1 MQEEAENENY
11 PDIPGYKILSEL
23 GRGGIATV
31 YLALQ
36 ESLDRQ
42 VALKVMSPLLAMEP
56 DYAERFI
63 REGRTVA
70 QLSHPNII
78 TVYDIGLQ
86 KHQLFIAME
95 YIPGGNMRSLMM
107 EHSNDPEW
115 ALSVA
120 GQIAL
125 ALGYAHTI
133 GIVHRDVKP
142 ENILFRENGA
152 AVLTDFGIAK
162 TITSN
167 TNLTR
172 AGTIIGTPKYMSPE
186 QTDGLGNDPRTDIYS
201 LGIIFYEMLMGSVPY
216 DSENSMAVLYAHVHS
231 PIPELP
237 EELSDLQPLLNNLL
251 AKDAEDRA
259 DDCDELA
266 EIIRIT
272 RRERH
277 YALKNPE
284 KMQEANLTRELKIP
298 IESKKAAEQKKR
310 KSRKKKTKSILPG
323 LQIPH
328 FIESLQERFI
338 PPKGSKEQNNKRLKL
353 IGAGVASA
361 IIVLALISIWTD
373 EPVDAIDESASPS
386 LAENNTADIDR
397 KISAQI
403 EGEAAITQAEPS
415 ATLSAPDTSPPKTT
429 SESTNPVDNSS
440 TTATVSD
447 NETTVLDSTP
457 TADAEMGS
465 TLDDGDV
472 DAEGAVSETAIATK
486 ERRDQTDKLITRFLA
501 DESHDELVK
510 QQQQAAVQESEEKK
524 PVVISSRQK
533 KINSLLTDARN
544 AIKDERVITPP
555 DDNAVAYYNQVLELS
570 SKNKRALRGLEVS
583 GDLIY
588 EQAAEKYKAGKPDLA
603 LQQIDAAL
611 TQIPDHQKL
620 TSLKQSINA
629 SFNPNSAYATAEK
642 LYRGLGVT
650 RNTRRA
656 AFYYRKAA
664 ELGHVQSMN
673 AIGVAY
679 ADGDGVVRSDRL
691 AMKWIEKAAKNGDS
705 EAMYNLA
712 LGYHFSDI
720 SDPSKAWNWAKQSAD
735 EKYRPAYMLV
745 GWMKTTGTGT
755 NANRFGSIGW
765 DLKGMV
771 NPISSELHRQYR
783 IPTRWQEDFMNRYRA
798 ATNTGPE

>member
-1 MQEEAENENY
+1 MQEEIDNQNY

-95 YIPGGNMRSLMM
+95 YIPGGNMRTLMM
-107 EHSNDPEW
+107 EHENDPEW

-142 ENILFRENGA
+142 ENILFRESGA

-201 LGIIFYEMLMGSVPY
+201 LGIILFEMLTGHVPY

-237 EELSDLQPLLNNLL
+237 EDLSDLQPLLNTLL
-251 AKDAEDRA
+251 AKKKEDRA
-259 DDCDELA
+259 DDSDELA

-284 KMQEANLTRELKIP
+284 KMQEAILAREHTKPLM
-298 IESKKAAEQKKR
+298 E
-310 KSRKKKTKSILPG
+310 KSRSKRRRKKPKTNAANI
-323 LQIPH
+323 
-328 FIESLQERFI
+328 IESLKQVFS
-338 PPKGSKEQNNKRLKL
+338 PTDGKQSNNYNRLKQVAL
-353 IGAGVASA
+353 GLLGVV
-361 IIVLALISIWTD
+361 IVFAVISIWTG
-373 EPVDAIDESASPS
+373 EPDDVTDKTNDDLQTANNSAIAEQDNSIQKYLDSNNQQPDTSA
-386 LAENNTADIDR
+386 I
-397 KISAQI
+397 
-403 EGEAAITQAEPS
+403 
-415 ATLSAPDTSPPKTT
+415 LSAPDTTT
-429 SESTNPVDNSS
+429 PVDEP
-440 TTATVSD
+440 ATVDSAIENEAPVADETVAEQMDGNLSD
-447 NETTVLDSTP
+447 DNVTVEEADKNEI
-457 TADAEMGS
+457 
-465 TLDDGDV
+465 DD
-472 DAEGAVSETAIATK
+472 TQT
-486 ERRDQTDKLITRFLA
+486 DQTEILISRFLA

-510 QQQQAAVQESEEKK
+510 QNQAVAPVSEEEEKQATALLN
-524 PVVISSRQK
+524 RQK
-533 KINSLLTDARN
+533 TINGLLTKARR
-544 AIKDERVITPP
+544 AVKEQHITIPK
-555 DDNAVAYYNQVLELS
+555 DDNAVSYYKQVLELS
-570 SKNKRALRGLEVS
+570 PRNSRALRGLNVS
-583 GDLIY
+583 GDLVY
-588 EQAAEKYKAGKPDLA
+588 EQVKEKYATDDQDLA
-603 LQQIDAAL
+603 LRKINSTL
-611 TQIPDHQKL
+611 LLIPNHPKL
-620 TSLKQSINA
+620 TTLKQSIEA
-629 SFNPNSAYATAEK
+629 SFNPNSSYAKAEK
-642 LYRGLGVT
+642 LYRGVDGPKDT
-650 RNTRRA
+650 KRA
-656 AFYYRKAA
+656 AFYYLKAA
-664 ELGHVQSMN
+664 ELGHIQAMN

-679 ADGDGVVRSDRL
+679 ADGDGVVHSDRL
-691 AMKWIEKAAKNGDS
+691 AMNWFSKSAKYGDS

-712 LGYHFSDI
+712 LGYHFSDVK
-720 SDPSKAWNWAKQSAD
+720 DPPKAWDWAKKSAD
-735 EKYRPAYMLV
+735 KDYRPAYMLA

-771 NPISSELHRQYR
+771 NPISSELHNQYR
-783 IPTRWQEDFMNRYRA
+783 IPTKWQDRFMVKYKA
-798 ATNTGPE
+798 ATNTGPS

>member
-1 MQEEAENENY
+1 MQEHSDNQNY

-95 YIPGGNMRSLMM
+95 YIPGGNMRTLMH

-115 ALSVA
+115 ALNVA

-186 QTDGLGNDPRTDIYS
+186 QTDGLGNDPRTDVYS
-201 LGIIFYEMLMGSVPY
+201 LGIILYEMLMGQVPY

-237 EELSDLQPLLNNLL
+237 EDLSDLQPLLNNLL
-251 AKDAEDRA
+251 AKNAEDRA

-284 KMQEANLTRELKIP
+284 KMLEANLTREV
-298 IESKKAAEQKKR
+298 KKSE
-310 KSRKKKTKSILPG
+310 KTKKSEAPKKQKRANKRPG
-323 LQIPH
+323 LQVPH
-328 FIESLQERFI
+328 FMESLQERFFSTE
-338 PPKGSKEQNNKRLKL
+338 GNKDQGYKRIKL
-353 IGAGVASA
+353 IAAGIFSV
-361 IIVLALISIWTD
+361 IVVLALINIWTD
-373 EPVDAIDESASPS
+373 DADNTIDESASQS
-386 LAENNTADIDR
+386 LTAD
-397 KISAQI
+397 SPPEQ
-403 EGEAAITQAEPS
+403 T
-415 ATLSAPDTSPPKTT
+415 ATLPAPDTT
-429 SESTNPVDNSS
+429 
-440 TTATVSD
+440 
-447 NETTVLDSTP
+447 
-457 TADAEMGS
+457 
-465 TLDDGDV
+465 
-472 DAEGAVSETAIATK
+472 TAIATSEPPK
-486 ERRDQTDKLITRFLA
+486 PTENSFTAEIVNENESLAPEIKQTADDETANTLDFGDVANEVAASEEATAANERSDQTDILISQFLA

-510 QQQQAAVQESEEKK
+510 QQQAETAESEEKK
-524 PVVISSRQK
+524 PVVISNTQK
-533 KINSLLTDARN
+533 EINRLLTSARN
-544 AIKDERVITPP
+544 AIKDERIISPP
-555 DDNAVAYYNQVLELS
+555 GDNAVAYYNQVLELS
-570 SKNKRALRGLEVS
+570 RRNRRALRGLNVS

-588 EQAAEKYKAGKPDLA
+588 KQAEEKYKAGSPDLA
-603 LQQIDAAL
+603 IRQINAAQIL
-611 TQIPDHQKL
+611 IPDHEKL
-620 TSLKQSINA
+620 TSLKQSIEA
-629 SFNPNSAYATAEK
+629 SFNPNSTYAKAEK
-642 LYRGLGVT
+642 LYRGVDGPPD
-650 RNTRRA
+650 TRRA
-656 AFYYRKAA
+656 AFYHRKAA
-664 ELGHVQSMN
+664 DLGHVLAMN

-679 ADGDGVVRSDRL
+679 ADGDGVLQSDRL
-691 AMKWIEKAAKNGDS
+691 AMKWFEKSAKNGNS

-712 LGYHFSDI
+712 LGYHFSDV
-720 SDPSKAWNWAKQSAD
+720 SDPTKAWNWAKQSAD
-735 EKYRPAYMLV
+735 EDYRPSYLLV
-745 GWMKTTGTGT
+745 GWMRTTGTGT
-755 NANRFGSIGW
+755 TANRFGSIGW

-771 NPISSELHRQYR
+771 NPISSELHGQYR
-783 IPTRWQEDFMNRYRA
+783 IPTKWQDDFMVQYRA
-798 ATNTGPE
+798 ATNTGPQ

>member
-1 MQEEAENENY
+1 MQEHSDNQNY

-95 YIPGGNMRSLMM
+95 YIPGGNMRTLMH
-107 EHSNDPEW
+107 EHHDDPEW
-115 ALSVA
+115 ALNVA

-186 QTDGLGNDPRTDIYS
+186 QTDGLGNDPRTDVYS
-201 LGIIFYEMLMGSVPY
+201 LGIILYEMLMGQVPY

-251 AKDAEDRA
+251 AKNAEDRA

-277 YALKNPE
+277 YALKNNPE
-284 KMQEANLTRELKIP
+284 DMLEANLTRELKKP
-298 IESKKAAEQKKR
+298 E
-310 KSRKKKTKSILPG
+310 KTKKSEASQKQKPANKRSA
-323 LQIPH
+323 LQVPH
-328 FIESLQERFI
+328 LMESLQERFFSTE
-338 PPKGSKEQNNKRLKL
+338 GNKDQGYKRIKL
-353 IGAGVASA
+353 IAAGIFSV
-361 IIVLALISIWTD
+361 IVVLALINTWTD
-373 EPVDAIDESASPS
+373 DADDTIDENASQS
-386 LAENNTADIDR
+386 ITAD
-397 KISAQI
+397 SQP
-403 EGEAAITQAEPS
+403 EQT
-415 ATLSAPDTSPPKTT
+415 ATLPAPDTTTPIAT
-429 SESTNPVDNSS
+429 SEPTKPVEDSF
-440 TTATVSD
+440 TAEIV
-447 NETTVLDSTP
+447 NENEPLTP
-457 TADAEMGS
+457 ENKQNADDETGN
-465 TLDDGDV
+465 TLDFGNVADEV
-472 DAEGAVSETAIATK
+472 AVSEEATAAND
-486 ERRDQTDKLITRFLA
+486 RSDQTDILISRFLA

-510 QQQQAAVQESEEKK
+510 QQQAATESEEKK
-524 PVVISSRQK
+524 PVVISNTQK
-533 KINSLLTDARN
+533 KINRLLTSARN
-544 AIKDERVITPP
+544 AIKDERIISPP
-555 DDNAVAYYNQVLELS
+555 VDNAVAYYNQVLELS
-570 SKNKRALRGLEVS
+570 RRNRRALRGLNVS

-588 EQAAEKYKAGKPDLA
+588 EQAEEKNIAGSPDLA
-603 LQQIDAAL
+603 LQQINAAL
-611 TQIPDHQKL
+611 ILIPNHVKL
-620 TSLKQSINA
+620 TSLKQSIEA
-629 SFNPNSAYATAEK
+629 SFNPNSAYAKAEK
-642 LYRGLGVT
+642 LYRGVDGQPD
-650 RNTRRA
+650 TRRA

-664 ELGHVQSMN
+664 ELGHVLAMN

-679 ADGDGVVRSDRL
+679 ADGDGVLQSDRL
-691 AMKWIEKAAKNGDS
+691 AMKWFEKSAENGNS

-720 SDPSKAWNWAKQSAD
+720 SDPTKAWYWARQSAD
-735 EKYRPAYMLV
+735 EEYRPSYMLV

-755 NANRFGSIGW
+755 TASRFGSIGW

-783 IPTRWQEDFMNRYRA
+783 IPTKWQDDFMVQYRA
-798 ATNTGPE
+798 ATNTGPQ

>member
-1 MQEEAENENY
+1 MQEHSDNQNY

-95 YIPGGNMRSLMM
+95 YIPGGNMRTLMH
-107 EHSNDPEW
+107 EHHDDPEW
-115 ALSVA
+115 ALNVA

-186 QTDGLGNDPRTDIYS
+186 QTDGLGNDPRTDVYS
-201 LGIIFYEMLMGSVPY
+201 LGIILYEMLMGQVPY

-251 AKDAEDRA
+251 AKNAEDRA

-277 YALKNPE
+277 YALKKNPE
-284 KMQEANLTRELKIP
+284 NMLEANLTRELKQP
-298 IESKKAAEQKKR
+298 EKTNKSEASHKQKPVNKR
-310 KSRKKKTKSILPG
+310 SA
-323 LQIPH
+323 LQVPH
-328 FIESLQERFI
+328 LMESLQERFFSTE
-338 PPKGSKEQNNKRLKL
+338 GNKDQGYKRIKL
-353 IGAGVASA
+353 IAAGIFSV
-361 IIVLALISIWTD
+361 IVVLALINIWTD
-373 EPVDAIDESASPS
+373 DADDTIDENASQS
-386 LAENNTADIDR
+386 ITAD
-397 KISAQI
+397 SQP
-403 EGEAAITQAEPS
+403 EQT
-415 ATLSAPDTSPPKTT
+415 ATLPAPDTTTPIAT
-429 SESTNPVDNSS
+429 SEPTKPVEDSF
-440 TTATVSD
+440 TAEIV
-447 NETTVLDSTP
+447 NENEPLTP
-457 TADAEMGS
+457 ENKQTADDETGN
-465 TLDDGDV
+465 TLDFGNVADEV
-472 DAEGAVSETAIATK
+472 AVSEEATAAND
-486 ERRDQTDKLITRFLA
+486 RSDQTDILISRFLA

-510 QQQQAAVQESEEKK
+510 QQQAATESEEKK
-524 PVVISSRQK
+524 PVVISNTQK
-533 KINSLLTDARN
+533 KINRLLTSARN
-544 AIKDERVITPP
+544 AIKDERIISPP
-555 DDNAVAYYNQVLELS
+555 VDNAVAYYNQVLELS
-570 SKNKRALRGLEVS
+570 RRNRRALRGLNVS

-588 EQAAEKYKAGKPDLA
+588 EQAEEKNIAGSPDLA
-603 LQQIDAAL
+603 LQQINAAL
-611 TQIPDHQKL
+611 ILIPNHVKL
-620 TSLKQSINA
+620 TSLKQSIEA
-629 SFNPNSAYATAEK
+629 SFNPNSAYAKAEK
-642 LYRGLGVT
+642 LYRGVDGQPD
-650 RNTRRA
+650 TRRA

-664 ELGHVQSMN
+664 ELGHVLAMN

-679 ADGDGVVRSDRL
+679 ADGDGVLQSDRL
-691 AMKWIEKAAKNGDS
+691 AMKWFEKSAENGNS

-720 SDPSKAWNWAKQSAD
+720 SDPTKAWYWARQSAD
-735 EKYRPAYMLV
+735 EAYRPSYMLV

-755 NANRFGSIGW
+755 TASRFGSIGW

-783 IPTRWQEDFMNRYRA
+783 IPTKWQDDFMVQYRA
-798 ATNTGPE
+798 ATNTGPQ

>member
-1 MQEEAENENY
+1 MQEETDNQNY

-70 QLSHPNII
+70 QLNHPNII

-95 YIPGGNMRSLMM
+95 YIPGGNMRTLMQ
-107 EHSNDPEW
+107 EHIDDPEW

-186 QTDGLGNDPRTDIYS
+186 QTDGLGNDPRTDVYS
-201 LGIIFYEMLMGSVPY
+201 LGIIFYEMLTGHVPY

-237 EELSDLQPLLNNLL
+237 EELRDLQPLLNSLL
-251 AKDAEDRA
+251 AKKGEDRA

-284 KMQEANLTRELKIP
+284 KMLEANLTRELSKPAKPNISTAP
-298 IESKKAAEQKKR
+298 IKKKPVNKAAD
-310 KSRKKKTKSILPG
+310 SRVSNY
-323 LQIPH
+323 
-328 FIESLQERFI
+328 IESLRKRIFTTDGNKDQD
-338 PPKGSKEQNNKRLKL
+338 NNRLKL
-353 IGAGVASA
+353 IALGLLGGIV
-361 IIVLALISIWTD
+361 VLALVSFWTD
-373 EPVDAIDESASPS
+373 EPDSAIDDSADQS
-386 LAENNTADIDR
+386 LTENNTANIGR
-397 KISAQI
+397 KISTTQDNGSADKLAEQTAQ
-403 EGEAAITQAEPS
+403 
-415 ATLSAPDTSPPKTT
+415 LTSPDISTALESPLPAEDSSTAEVNENESPT
-429 SESTNPVDNSS
+429 PASEQAASAETDNS
-440 TTATVSD
+440 
-447 NETTVLDSTP
+447 
-457 TADAEMGS
+457 
-465 TLDDGDV
+465 LDDGDV
-472 DAEGAVSETAIATK
+472 AGEMTVTEAVDVNNDQ
-486 ERRDQTDKLITRFLA
+486 RDQTDILISRFLA
-501 DESHDELVK
+501 DESNDELVK
-510 QQQQAAVQESEEKK
+510 QQQEANSENEEEK
-524 PVVISSRQK
+524 PPAISNRQR
-533 KINSLLTDARN
+533 KINSFLTSARN
-544 AIKDERVITPP
+544 AIKDERVISPP
-555 DDNAVAYYNQVLELS
+555 GDNAAFYYNQVLELS
-570 SKNKRALRGLEVS
+570 PYNKRARRGLNVS

-588 EQAAEKYKAGKPDLA
+588 EKASEKYKAGKPDLA
-603 LQQIDAAL
+603 LWQIDAAL
-611 TQIPDHQKL
+611 IVIPEHEKL
-620 TSLKQSINA
+620 TSLKQSIEA
-629 SFNPNSAYATAEK
+629 SFNPNSAYAKAEK
-642 LYRGLGVT
+642 LYRGVDGP
-650 RNTRRA
+650 RDTRRA

-664 ELGHVQSMN
+664 ELGHVQAMN

-679 ADGDGVVRSDRL
+679 ADGDGVVHSDRL
-691 AMKWIEKAAKNGDS
+691 AMKWFEKAAKNDDS

-712 LGYHFSDI
+712 LGYHFSDV
-720 SDPSKAWNWAKQSAD
+720 SDPEKAWDWAKKSAD

-755 NANRFGSIGW
+755 NANRFGSIAW

-771 NPISSELHRQYR
+771 NPISSELHSQYR
-783 IPTRWQEDFMNRYRA
+783 IPTGWQEDFMVQYRA
-798 ATNTGPE
+798 ATNTGPQ